1 MGAMR
6 AISKTKATVMMN
18 RFVAKKFLVLVL
30 LAASLLAPAADA
42 QQPSAPSGGAQQVAQ
57 DGAGEQRPPAAE
69 PFVRTELFF
78 GAEKP
83 DGTEIGK
90 DEFRRFLK
98 EEITRRF
105 PDGLTVL
112 TGTGQF
118 RDTENDKIIREKSM
132 VLILLYPLGAWKESN
147 EKIEQIRKAYK
158 ERFKQQ
164 SVLRVDDPRPV
175 LVSF

>member
-1 MGAMR
+1 MMHR
-6 AISKTKATVMMN
+6 FLTKQ
-18 RFVAKKFLVLVL
+18 FLVLSI
-30 LAASLLAPAADA
+30 LATIVFSSAGYA
-42 QQPSAPSGGAQQVAQ
+42 QQERSPSSAAQPVAQSGAEGERQSAPLQ
-57 DGAGEQRPPAAE
+57 
-69 PFVRTELFF
+69 FVRTELFF
-78 GAEKP
+78 GADRP
-83 DGTEIGK
+83 DGSEISK

-118 RDTENDKIIREKSM
+118 RDAENDKIIREKSM
-132 VLILLYPLGAWKESN
+132 VLILLYPLDKQVESH

-158 ERFKQQ
+158 DRFKQQ

>member
-1 MGAMR
+1 MLHNFIRKQFQFLAL
-6 AISKTKATVMMN
+6 SLVAT
-18 RFVAKKFLVLVL
+18 
-30 LAASLLAPAADA
+30 SLLAPVAYA
-42 QQPSAPSGGAQQVAQ
+42 QQDTAPATATQPVAQ
-57 DGAGEQRPPAAE
+57 SSTGDQRRSATE
-69 PFVRTELFF
+69 SFVRTELFL
-78 GAEKP
+78 GADRP
-83 DGTEIGK
+83 DGSEISK
-90 DEFRRFLK
+90 EEFRRFLK

-112 TGTGQF
+112 TGMGQW
-118 RDTENDKIIREKSM
+118 RDPGNDKIIREKSM
-132 VLILLYPLGAWKESN
+132 VLILLYPLGKQEESH

>member
-1 MGAMR
+1 MSHR
-6 AISKTKATVMMN
+6 FLTKQ
-18 RFVAKKFLVLVL
+18 FLGL
-30 LAASLLAPAADA
+30 SLLATTVLSSAFYAYQERSPSSAA
-42 QQPSAPSGGAQQVAQ
+42 QPVAQ
-57 DGAGEQRPPAAE
+57 SDTGGERQPATL

-78 GAEKP
+78 GADKP
-83 DGTEIGK
+83 DGSEISK
-90 DEFRRFLK
+90 EEFRRFLK

-118 RDTENDKIIREKSM
+118 RDAENDRIIREKSM
-132 VLILLYPLGAWKESN
+132 VLILLYPLDKQEESH